1 MSQKLALPYASLLL
15 ERRQGQIALIP
26 AAAVPAGPAPTDAE
40 VQEVAALY
48 KNAAATYAAAP
59 DQAAALIAN
68 PDNPPPSGIPPA
80 ELAAWTAVANVLLN
94 LDETLMKR

>member
-1 MSQKLALPYASLLL
+1 MACKD
-15 ERRQGQIALIP
+15 RQGRLRVG
-26 AAAVPAGPAPTDAE
+26 AAVGVFE
-40 VQEVAALY
+40 EER
-48 KNAAATYAAAP
+48 
-59 DQAAALIAN
+59 AAALIAN